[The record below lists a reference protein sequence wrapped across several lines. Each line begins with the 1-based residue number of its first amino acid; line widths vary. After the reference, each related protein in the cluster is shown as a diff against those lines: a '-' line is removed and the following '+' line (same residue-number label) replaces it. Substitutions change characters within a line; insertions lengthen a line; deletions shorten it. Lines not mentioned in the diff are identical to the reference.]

1 MTINQLI
8 NLVNYNGGGE
18 KITLP
23 TPGFSS
29 MGHMPFFPPS
39 HNSKAS
45 AIFSNLHNSALH
57 LDELLFSWL
66 N

>member
-29 MGHMPFFPPS
+29 MGHMPFFPPPTIP
-39 HNSKAS
+39 KLLQFLV
-45 AIFSNLHNSALH
+45 IYTI
-57 LDELLFSWL
+57 LLFIWMNCCSVG
-66 N
+66 